1 MNAPEPV
8 AEVKFLKGFWGGWI
22 SVVGLF
28 LLPCFLLAQII
39 PREAGSSR
47 SYAEVIESY
56 QALDKAF
63 ANARLDSIGLTDS
76 GRPLHLFLMGQH
88 LPEVFET
95 PANDQL
101 VLLINNGI
109 HPGESCGIDASVQWA
124 EALLQ
129 SGQLPQDLLIA
140 IIPVYNVHG
149 LLHRKAHTRANQNG
163 PELQGFR
170 GNGRN
175 LDLNRDFVKAEA
187 LNTRAFHQL
196 YTLLDPDIFI
206 DTHTS
211 NGADY
216 PYTMTLIAT
225 QEDKLAPPL
234 ASFMKEVFTPA
245 LYAGMEQKTWPMIPY
260 VNVFGRP
267 PDAGMSAFLET
278 PRYASGYSSLHHS
291 LGYITEAHMLK
302 SYEARVAATQAFLE
316 VLLPLAERERKKLM
330 EVREQA
336 RKWSAEAQQFPI
348 NWKLDSSAVEALP
361 FRKYA
366 YQYPESRLGD
376 YHRLQYL
383 QDESTIALPYYPRY
397 RATEHGSPP
406 SGYIIPQAWREI
418 VERLRDMGVQM
429 HPLPNDSSLQV
440 ESIYLQQPS
449 FASQPYEGRFLLTE
463 FEELR
468 KMEERQFL
476 RGDWWIACDEN
487 NRYLLTTLLE
497 PKGVDSFVRWGFFLS
512 IYQRK
517 EYFSTYVFED
527 TAEELLAEDAALR
540 AEFAAWKDAHPEEAK
555 NPYAVLDFIY
565 RRSDYFE
572 DVYQRYPV
580 ARIP

>member
-1 MNAPEPV
+1 M
-8 AEVKFLKGFWGGWI
+8 L
-22 SVVGLF
+22 
-28 LLPCFLLAQII
+28 LLPSFLLAQII
-39 PREAGSSR
+39 PRTEGSAR
-47 SYAEVIESY
+47 SYEEVIASY
-56 QALDKAF
+56 QALAEAF
-63 ANARLDSIGLTDS
+63 PHARLDSIGLTDS
-76 GRPLHLFLMGQH
+76 GRPLHVFLIGEN
-88 LPEVFET
+88 LPEAWGT
-95 PANDQL
+95 PPDHQL
-101 VLLINNGI
+101 VVLINNGI
-109 HPGESCGIDASVQWA
+109 HPGESCGIDASLQWA

-129 SGQLPQDLLIA
+129 SGKLPQDLLIA

-196 YTLLDPDIFI
+196 YSRLDPDIFI

-234 ASFMKEVFTPA
+234 ARFMKEVFTPA

-302 SYEARVAATQAFLE
+302 TYEARVAATQAFLE
-316 VLLPLAERERKKLM
+316 VLLPLAEREREQLLQ
-330 EVREQA
+330 VREQA
-336 RKWSAEAQQFPI
+336 RKWSAEAEQFPI
-348 NWKLDSSAVEALP
+348 EWVLDSSVVEALP
-361 FRKYA
+361 FRKYE
-366 YQYPESRLGD
+366 YQYTASRLGD

-383 QDESTIALPYYPRY
+383 PQELSIALDYYPRY
-397 RATEHGSPP
+397 LATAYGSTPRA
-406 SGYIIPQAWREI
+406 YIIPQAWREI
-418 VERLRDMGVQM
+418 IHRLRDMGVRMQ
-429 HPLPNDSSLQV
+429 PLPKDTTVQV
-440 ESIYLQQPS
+440 ESIYLLQPR
-449 FASQPYEGRFLLTE
+449 FAPQPYEGRFMLTE
-463 FEELR
+463 VEELR
-468 KMEERQFL
+468 KKEERKFL
-476 RGDWWIACDEN
+476 KGDCLIVCEEN
-487 NRYLLTTLLE
+487 NRYLLSSLLE

-540 AEFAAWKDAHPEEAK
+540 AALEAWKQQHPEEAK
-555 NPYAVLDFIY
+555 SPYAVLDFVY
-565 RRSDYFE
+565 RRSEYFE
-572 DVYQRYPV
+572 EVYKRYPV
-580 ARIP
+580 ARLP